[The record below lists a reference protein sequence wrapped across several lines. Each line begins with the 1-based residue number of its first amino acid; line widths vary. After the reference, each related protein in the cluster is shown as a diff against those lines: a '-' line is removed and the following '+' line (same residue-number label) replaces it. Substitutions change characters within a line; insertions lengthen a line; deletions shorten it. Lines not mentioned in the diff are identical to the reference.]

1 MRKINEIIL
10 HCTDTPTDTN
20 VQAIRKYH
28 INVNK
33 WRDIGYHFL
42 VDINGKWYK
51 GRNII
56 EIGAHCVGH
65 NANSIGIAY
74 IGREPTAKVIEALA
88 HVCNFLISQYDI
100 KKVTRHCT
108 YNKYKSCPNFK
119 AKDIEAFNKI
129 CVLPLN

>member
-33 WRDIGYHFL
+33 WRDIGYHLL

-100 KKVTRHCT
+100 KKLQ
-108 YNKYKSCPNFK
+108 
-119 AKDIEAFNKI
+119 DIALITSIKVAQTLRQKI
-129 CVLPLN
+129 LKHSIKFVCYH

>member
-10 HCTDTPTDTN
+10 HCTDTPTNTS

-28 INVNK
+28 VNVNK

-65 NANSIGIAY
+65 NTNSIGIAY
-74 IGREPTAKVIEALA
+74 IGRNPTEKVIESLA
-88 HVCNFLISQYDI
+88 HVCNFLITQYDI

-119 AKDIEAFNKI
+119 AKDIETFNKI